1 MIHIIE
7 PQRTVEVAA
16 AQIAKTIR
24 RKAHN
29 GHYRNR
35 LHYVAKNQDGSFAVA
50 LEGTSGADFL
60 MRNMGL
66 IIGSYLTTRDEAGLA
81 QRIAEDAAA

>member
-7 PQRTVEVAA
+7 PQRTIAASA

-50 LEGTSGADFL
+50 LEGTTGADWM
-60 MRNMGL
+60 MRNSSL
-66 IIGSYLTTRDEAGLA
+66 VVGSYFTTRDEAGLA
-81 QRIAEDAAA
+81 EQIAGDILA